1 MWRIYWTLP
10 SLKNYLI
17 SSITL
22 EYLIAVLSR
31 TSFLGDFPWH
41 TLLLDTSRF
50 SKFYYVEKKN
60 FAFWKIGNFSTR
72 NISDSLFM
80 CIIRNENRQKKK
92 KLFIHNIFGDFCD
105 SCNFGYFRKN
115 PRNTLI
121 RCPHD
126 FRFFM
131 IFPQSRL
138 LDAHGY

>member
-1 MWRIYWTLP
+1 MIWQLTTIFQHRLSITL
-10 SLKNYLI
+10 Y
-17 SSITL
+17 TL

-105 SCNFGYFRKN
+105 SFNFG
-115 PRNTLI
+115 
-121 RCPHD
+121 
-126 FRFFM
+126 
-131 IFPQSRL
+131 IFGKIPETRL
-138 LDAHGY
+138 LDAHTISDFSWFSLSHAY